1 MQCSS
6 GSTFLSCLFSVYVI
20 LWGSSMFKKIAVV
33 SGLSIAL
40 ATGAF
45 LAPAQAELE
54 FRGTVSGD
62 VLDTS
67 GEDDTPQVKEF
78 RNTGKNPY
86 NGNLEAM
93 SQGYITYATACSG
106 CHGHLA
112 EGKLGPALAD
122 DYWTYPTNLEDK
134 GLFETIFGGAAG
146 MMGPQQGLLTQDEIL
161 HVMSWVRGLHTEP
174 EKAKQAVDAF
184 EKRGS

>member
-1 MQCSS
+1 
-6 GSTFLSCLFSVYVI
+6 
-20 LWGSSMFKKIAVV
+20 MFKKIAVV

-40 ATGAF
+40 ATGMF
-45 LAPAQAELE
+45 LASAQAELE

-78 RNTGKNPY
+78 RNTGNNPY
-86 NGNLEAM
+86 NGDLAAM
-93 SQGYITYATACSG
+93 SQGYIIYATACSG

-174 EKAKQAVDAF
+174 AKAKQAVEAF
-184 EKRGS
+184 EKRNS